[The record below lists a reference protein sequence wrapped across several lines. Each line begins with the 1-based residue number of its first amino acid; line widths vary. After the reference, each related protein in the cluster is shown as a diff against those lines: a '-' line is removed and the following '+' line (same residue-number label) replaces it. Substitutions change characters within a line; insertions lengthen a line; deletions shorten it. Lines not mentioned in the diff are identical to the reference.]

1 MTHKLKVFVADDEPQ
16 PLASLVS
23 KINKSLTM
31 EVVGQGNDI
40 KDSFHFIINH
50 EVDVLFLDIKLIE
63 GDAFSLI
70 SKLRLTMKSMPP
82 VVLFTGFTEFD
93 FAQKTI
99 NDFKDCVVLLLQKP
113 FWKNWEQK
121 EDEILKE
128 VFNYRLTHGE
138 VLDKISVR
146 SQNTTYLLKI
156 DDIVSMSTDENNK
169 SSGKIILFSIKNGA
183 LTLNDSLSSFEKKL
197 NHDFQRISKYAI
209 VNKTKIE
216 RFDHINKLLYLE
228 ELTSPFKVGEKYEE
242 DLLKILKS

>member
-1 MTHKLKVFVADDEPQ
+1 MNNKLKVFVADDEPQ

-40 KDSFHFIINH
+40 KDSLEFIINH
-50 EVDVLFLDIKLIE
+50 DIDVLFLDIKLIE
-63 GDAFSLI
+63 GDAFNLI
-70 SKLRLTMKSMPP
+70 GKLRLMMKTMPP

-93 FAQKTI
+93 YAQKTI
-99 NDFKDCVVLLLQKP
+99 NDYKDCVVLLLQKP

-121 EDEILKE
+121 EDDILKE
-128 VFNYRLTHGE
+128 VYHYQLTHGE
-138 VLDKISVR
+138 VLDKIAVR

-156 DDIVSMSTDENNK
+156 EDIVSLSTDENNK

-183 LTLNDSLSSFEKKL
+183 LTLNDSLATFEKKL
-197 NHDFQRISKYAI
+197 NHNFQRISKYAI
-209 VNKTKIE
+209 INKTKIE

-228 ELTSPFKVGEKYEE
+228 ELTSPIKVGEKYEE
-242 DLLKILKS
+242 ELMKLLKS